1 MKDLGRYKFNS
12 LVVVLTA
19 GILFSNLLAFSDP
32 YQKANTCPSKP
43 YPVSNVLT
51 RNLQRFTGMN
61 LLVTNTAEG
70 LIESNIKKLLDTGEI
85 NVNIKGYSAMDL
97 LAGKFKSVQLS
108 AKNLSKDG
116 IYVSSFEAKSLC
128 EYTQVNRNS
137 NPIVP
142 LTPVYVRFKGLITD
156 SDINNTVNS
165 DQYRQKLRGVSI
177 KLFNQDIDLVD
188 FLNLKANIKDNRL
201 VISTDIHFNGMP
213 AYMKLPVKMGIGLKV
228 VDNKLRIADL
238 QMISKPL
245 GGELNMLS
253 NFISFQ
259 KPVIVD
265 FNDLSK
271 NGSDIQIKKFSIV
284 SNKINLEGTLWLPE
298 NYQG

>member
-1 MKDLGRYKFNS
+1 MKVLGRYKFNS
-12 LVVVLTA
+12 LVIVLVA
-19 GILFSNLLAFSDP
+19 GILLSNLLAFSDP
-32 YQKANTCPSKP
+32 SQKTNICPSRP

-61 LLVTNTAEG
+61 LIFTSAAEG
-70 LIESNIKKLLDTGEI
+70 MIENSVKKLLDTGEI
-85 NVNIKGYSAMDL
+85 DVKIKGYSAMDL
-97 LAGKFKSVQLS
+97 LDGKFKSVQLS

-116 IYVSSFEAKSLC
+116 VYVSSFEAKSLC
-128 EYTQVNRNS
+128 EYTQVDRNS
-137 NPIVP
+137 NPVVP
-142 LTPVYVRFKGLITD
+142 LTPVYIGFKGLITD

-165 DQYRQKLRGVSI
+165 DKYRQKLRGVSI

-188 FLNLKANIKDNRL
+188 FLNLKANIKDDRL

-213 AYMKLPVKMGIGLKV
+213 AYMKLPVKMGIGLKI
-228 VDNKLRIADL
+228 VDNKLRISDL

-253 NFISFQ
+253 TFISFQ

-298 NYQG
+298 NYRS